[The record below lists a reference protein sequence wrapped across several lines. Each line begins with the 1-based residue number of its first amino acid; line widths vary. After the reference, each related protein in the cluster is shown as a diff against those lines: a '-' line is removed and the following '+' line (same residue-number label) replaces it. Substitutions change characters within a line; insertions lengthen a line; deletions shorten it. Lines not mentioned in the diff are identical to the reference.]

1 MNCGN
6 ISTTNITGG
15 DPVTAIRRLRE
26 ERGFSQ
32 QELAQALGVTQGA
45 VSHWENGVRKP
56 DIDDIVKIAQ
66 LFNCKVDDLIDK

>member
-1 MNCGN
+1 
-6 ISTTNITGG
+6 
-15 DPVTAIRRLRE
+15 VTAIRRLRE

>member
-1 MNCGN
+1 M
-6 ISTTNITGG
+6 TE
-15 DPVTAIRRLRE
+15 IRRLRE

>member
-1 MNCGN
+1 M
-6 ISTTNITGG
+6 
-15 DPVTAIRRLRE
+15 TAIRRLRE

-45 VSHWENGVRKP
+45 VSHWENGLRKP

-66 LFNCKVDDLIDK
+66 LFSCKVDDLIDK

>member
-1 MNCGN
+1 
-6 ISTTNITGG
+6 
-15 DPVTAIRRLRE
+15 VTAIRRLRE

-66 LFNCKVDDLIDK
+66 LFNCKLDDLIEK

>member
-1 MNCGN
+1 
-6 ISTTNITGG
+6 
-15 DPVTAIRRLRE
+15 VTEIRRLRE
-26 ERGFSQ
+26 ERGISQ

>member
-1 MNCGN
+1 M
-6 ISTTNITGG
+6 
-15 DPVTAIRRLRE
+15 TAIRRLRE

>member
-1 MNCGN
+1 M
-6 ISTTNITGG
+6 TE
-15 DPVTAIRRLRE
+15 IRRLRE
-26 ERGFSQ
+26 ERGISQ

>member
-1 MNCGN
+1 
-6 ISTTNITGG
+6 
-15 DPVTAIRRLRE
+15 VTEIRRLRE
-26 ERGFSQ
+26 ERGISQ
-32 QELAQALGVTQGA
+32 HELAQALGVTQGA

>member
-1 MNCGN
+1 M
-6 ISTTNITGG
+6 TE
-15 DPVTAIRRLRE
+15 IRRLRE
-26 ERGFSQ
+26 ERGISQ
-32 QELAQALGVTQGA
+32 QELAQPLGVTQGA